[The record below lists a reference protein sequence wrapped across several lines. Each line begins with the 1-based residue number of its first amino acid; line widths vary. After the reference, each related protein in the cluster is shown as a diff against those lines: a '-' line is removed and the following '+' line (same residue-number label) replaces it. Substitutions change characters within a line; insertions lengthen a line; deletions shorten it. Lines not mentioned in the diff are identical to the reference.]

1 MIYCL
6 QSISVTFDR
15 DKLLE
20 TGQVIEMISIFV
32 TFRERLLN
40 SKSALVIKSGY
51 TF

>member
-6 QSISVTFDR
+6 QSISVTF

-32 TFRERLLN
+32 TFTERLLN
-40 SKSALVIKSGY
+40 SKSALVIKSSY